1 VLKKHCFVK
10 SNAFFI
16 WKNMPIPIKLTSVLE
31 QSIQNPVDISDLAG
45 KTLVIIPTYNE
56 AENIEPLIA
65 DILRQYPESLEI
77 LVIDDNSPDGTAA
90 IIDAMIEHESRLF
103 LMRRPG
109 KLGLGT
115 AYLAGFRYALERGY
129 ERIIEMDADFSHD
142 PGSIASLLKAAQ
154 NADLVIGSRYMNNTV
169 NVINWPLSRLVLSKT
184 ASIYTRWI
192 TGMPVSDPTS
202 GFKCLSRKALK
213 AIALD
218 SIHSQGYSFQ
228 IEIDFRVWKQGL
240 TISEVPIVFVDR
252 TVGKSKMT
260 RKNIV
265 EAVWMVWWL
274 KLLSIVGR
282 L

>member
-1 VLKKHCFVK
+1 MTDH
-10 SNAFFI
+10 
-16 WKNMPIPIKLTSVLE
+16 
-31 QSIQNPVDISDLAG
+31 SIQTPAGDRSAFLG
-45 KTLVIIPTYNE
+45 KTLVLIPTYNE
-56 AENIEPLIA
+56 AENIEPLVSV
-65 DILRQYPESLEI
+65 ILRQYPDALDI
-77 LVIDDNSPDGTAA
+77 LVIDDDSPDGTAL
-90 IIDAMIEHESRLF
+90 IVEGIVRRESRVR
-103 LMRRPG
+103 LMKRPG

-115 AYLAGFRYALERGY
+115 AYLAGFRYALDEGY
-129 ERIIEMDADFSHD
+129 ECIIEIDADFSHD
-142 PGSIASLLKAAQ
+142 PAAIALLLKAMSH
-154 NADLVIGSRYMNNTV
+154 ADLVIGSRYMNNTV
-169 NVINWPLSRLVLSKT
+169 NVVNWPLSRLMLSKV

-202 GFKCLSRKALK
+202 GFKCLSARALQ

-218 SIHSQGYSFQ
+218 RIHSQGYSFQ
-228 IEIDFRVWKQGL
+228 IEIDFRVWKQGF
-240 TISEVPIVFVDR
+240 TIREVPIVFTDR

>member
-1 VLKKHCFVK
+1 
-10 SNAFFI
+10 
-16 WKNMPIPIKLTSVLE
+16 VLE
-31 QSIQNPVDISDLAG
+31 QPIQNPVDISGLTG

-56 AENIEPLIA
+56 ADNIKPLIGA
-65 DILRQYPESLEI
+65 ILRSYSQALEI
-77 LVIDDNSPDGTAA
+77 LVIDDNSPDGTAS
-90 IIDAMIEHESRLF
+90 IIESIIENESRVHLIQ
-103 LMRRPG
+103 RPG

-115 AYLAGFRYALERGY
+115 AYLAGFRYALEHGY

-142 PGSIASLLKAAQ
+142 PAAITSLLKEAQ
-154 NADLVIGSRYMNNTV
+154 NTDLVIGSRYLNNTV
-169 NVINWPLSRLVLSKT
+169 NVINWPLSRLILSKT

-202 GFKCLSRKALK
+202 GFKCLSRKALQ

-218 SIHSQGYSFQ
+218 RIHSQGYSFQ
-228 IEIDFRVWKQGL
+228 IEIDFRVWRQGL
-240 TISEVPIVFVDR
+240 TIREVPIVFVDR